1 VNLRREDIFTFLN
14 AHLLLALVL
23 AITNIVLFTRLVLA
37 WNTVRTDST
46 EQIEEY
52 RANMK
57 TLEYQTAPLRG
68 LPAKVDASN
77 KQAIDFYDKRFP
89 ANDSTIT
96 AELFDL
102 EQKEHVHATRTV
114 YVYKPALPGL
124 EETGLDLSLTGEY
137 APVMHYINDLER
149 DKVFFVITG
158 LTLAGQ
164 QGGNVNVRLK
174 LTTYIHARNGE
185 TPPPTE
191 AAPTKAPAGEGAGD
205 TASDAGG
212 Q

>member
-1 VNLRREDIFTFLN
+1 
-14 AHLLLALVL
+14 
-23 AITNIVLFTRLVLA
+23 
-37 WNTVRTDST
+37 
-46 EQIEEY
+46 
-52 RANMK
+52 
-57 TLEYQTAPLRG
+57 
-68 LPAKVDASN
+68 
-77 KQAIDFYDKRFP
+77 
-89 ANDSTIT
+89 
-96 AELFDL
+96 
-102 EQKEHVHATRTV
+102 V